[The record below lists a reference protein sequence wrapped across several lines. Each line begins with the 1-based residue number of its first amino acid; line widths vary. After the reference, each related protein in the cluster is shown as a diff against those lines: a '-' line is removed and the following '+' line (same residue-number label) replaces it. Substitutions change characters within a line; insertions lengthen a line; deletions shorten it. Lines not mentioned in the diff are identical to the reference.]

1 MRKNKIN
8 LPDPLEV
15 INNIVVSVLSFLSKS
30 KLGSSWKKFLEW
42 LVDTEVYRGA
52 YTVRSPLDSVGKRT
66 TVMKDS
72 LFLHFWPV
80 KTHRNDLRIS
90 YHLGMGLATTWLFV
104 ILTITGVLL
113 MFYYRPSVPQAY
125 YDMVDIREGV
135 YPFGMFLRNMHRWA
149 AHGMGLFTIIHMWRV
164 FNTGSYKPPR
174 QLNWILGVILL
185 VLTLLLSFTGY
196 LLPWDQL
203 SLWAITVGQQMGAN
217 APILGHLGPFAQVT
231 NLQDAA
237 FGLVGGTEIGPAGL
251 IRFYV
256 LHVFFLP
263 FVTTILIAY
272 HFWRVRKDGYSFPQ
286 T

>member
-1 MRKNKIN
+1 
-8 LPDPLEV
+8 
-15 INNIVVSVLSFLSKS
+15 
-30 KLGSSWKKFLEW
+30 
-42 LVDTEVYRGA
+42 
-52 YTVRSPLDSVGKRT
+52 
-66 TVMKDS
+66 
-72 LFLHFWPV
+72 
-80 KTHRNDLRIS
+80 
-90 YHLGMGLATTWLFV
+90 
-104 ILTITGVLL
+104 
-113 MFYYRPSVPQAY
+113 
-125 YDMVDIREGV
+125 
-135 YPFGMFLRNMHRWA
+135 MHRWA
-149 AHGMGLFTIIHMWRV
+149 AHGMVLFTIIHMWRV

-263 FVTTILIAY
+263 FDLNSKSPCMTPLI
-272 HFWRVRKDGYSFPQ
+272 FNTDKYSKHSLNIFATAPSWLFLISCIV
-286 T
+286 